1 MKSMFARITCR
12 LLVASMIA
20 LPWHARAGMIGTDVA
35 AKGAVI
41 DRGAMASKLETLGIS
56 PQAARERVAALTDAE
71 VADIAGRIDA
81 LPAGGFSGALP
92 VIIVGIL
99 IWWFTVGEKEA
110 QAANAPKGKG
120 APAKPAPAPEK
131 K

>member
-12 LLVASMIA
+12 LLVASMIV
-20 LPWHARAGMIGTDVA
+20 LPWHVQAGMIGTDVA
-35 AKGAVI
+35 ASGAVI
-41 DRGAMASKLETLGIS
+41 DRSTMATQLQALGIS

-81 LPAGGFSGALP
+81 LPAGGISGLLP
-92 VIIVGIL
+92 IIVVGIL
-99 IWWFTVGEKEA
+99 IWWYTVGEKA
-110 QAANAPKGKG
+110 QAADSPKGKG